1 MKKYYLGID
10 IGGTNLRF
18 GVVDKKG
25 IVMDEDFK
33 SFHEFVNAVSVQRPI
48 EPAPPAPPQK
58 QVEFITKNLKCFL
71 KKNIKYNIS
80 GIGVGIAG
88 QINKKTGD
96 VLFSP
101 NLNWRN
107 VPLRA
112 ILERETGLRV
122 KVVNDLAAITYGEW
136 KWGAGTGG
144 NNIVCI
150 FVGTGIGSGVV
161 IDGKLLPGCSNTAG
175 EIGHIVV
182 VSGGRKCTC
191 GNNGCLE
198 AYAGGRGIAEIA
210 KEMALKDRAGFMK
223 IIEMAGGIEN
233 ISAETI
239 AGSYYLGDLSAIKL
253 VKKIGIYLSDGVIT
267 VVNLIN
273 PCTVIL
279 GGGVIDGIPD
289 LFNIVAE
296 EVGKRALRASTSHF
310 KILMPMLGKSSG
322 IIGAAGM
329 AALSASTYA

>member
-1 MKKYYLGID
+1 MKKYYLGMD
-10 IGGTNLRF
+10 IGGTNLRL
-18 GVVDKKG
+18 GVMDERG
-25 IVMDEDFK
+25 IVADEDFK
-33 SFHEFVNAVSVQRPI
+33 SFHESPI
-48 EPAPPAPPQK
+48 GSQK

-88 QINKKTGD
+88 QINEKTGD
-96 VLFSP
+96 ILFSP

-107 VPLRA
+107 VPLRT
-112 ILERETGLRV
+112 ILGRETRLRV
-122 KVVNDLAAITYGEW
+122 KVVNDLTAITYGEW
-136 KWGAGTGG
+136 KWGAGVGEDD
-144 NNIVCI
+144 IVCI
-150 FVGTGIGSGVV
+150 FIGTGIGSGVV
-161 IDGKLLPGCSNTAG
+161 ADGKLRQGCSNASG

-198 AYAGGRGIAEIA
+198 AYAGGWGIAEIA
-210 KEMALKDRAGFMK
+210 REKALKDKIGFRK
-223 IIEMAGGIEN
+223 IIEIAGGVGN

-239 AGSYYLGDLSAIKL
+239 AEAYYAEDASAVKL
-253 VKKIGIYLSDGVIT
+253 VKKTGRYLADGVIT

-289 LFNIVAE
+289 LFNIVVE
-296 EVGKRALRASTSHF
+296 EVGKRALKASTTRL
-310 KILMPMLGKSSG
+310 KILMPALGKNSG
-322 IIGAAGM
+322 IIGAAGI
-329 AALSASTYA
+329 AALPFP